1 MSTQF
6 DGQIIAGQ
14 KVRDMDGNMLG
25 KVAHIYRE
33 DVNATESEQDAV
45 MEVTKGLFGLGQHL
59 YIPVSAVSEATD
71 KEVQLG
77 QVAEYASLQWRAKP
91 EHLSRLN

>member
-6 DGQIIAGQ
+6 DGRIIAGQ
-14 KVRDMDGNMLG
+14 KVRDMDGNTLG
-25 KVAHIYRE
+25 EVAHIYRE
-33 DVNATESEQDAV
+33 DVNATESEHDAF

-59 YIPVSAVSEATD
+59 YIPVSVVADATD

-77 QVAEYASLQWRAKP
+77 QVSEYASLQWRSKP
-91 EHLSRLN
+91 ERLHRLN